1 MINVL
6 IKTLQIDTTY
16 SVNSFIYSL
25 RKLPILSDLFTY
37 DIYKSKIIKKIIG
50 FFGLIFS
57 LSRAIIFKYFYF
69 FIIYFVSYKLLL
81 SKDINTYIHIYFF
94 LTVLGMFIN
103 NNLLNASKK
112 KYFSLVLFNID
123 ASKYL
128 KTIIIWN
135 SFKNFIY
142 NTLFLYYFLSK
153 YESSSV
159 IIYTLLMSLV
169 SLLLRI
175 IGESLNIIFYK
186 KYNYIWYSNT
196 KLYFPIV
203 LLLFGCSLLPCLNF
217 SISFNIIIIV
227 TIILIPFSLI
237 SFIYLFKL
245 KDYKIMYKRIFSL
258 SDIMN
263 SKNEE
268 AYLRQSM
275 LEVKEKDKVVDNKLI
290 ENKSGY
296 DLFNTIFFQRHR
308 EILLRSAKKY
318 SLVLIG
324 IYIFL
329 VYVMLKYSNY
339 NNSIAEL
346 IHYKLSIFV
355 MIMFIINRGSII
367 TQAMFFNCDHAML
380 RYNFYREPKVIL
392 ELFKKRLITVVKVN
406 LLPALVIG
414 IGNIILLTISK
425 NEYSI
430 LTMLTTFTFI
440 LSLSIFFSVHYLVI
454 YYLLQPYN
462 QNMEL
467 KKASYTIVTL
477 ITYVL
482 TYILT
487 DLVLTSELLS
497 IFGILFVVI
506 YVIISLLLV
515 YKIAPRT
522 FKL

>member
-186 KYNYIWYSNT
+186 KYNYIW
-196 KLYFPIV
+196 
-203 LLLFGCSLLPCLNF
+203 
-217 SISFNIIIIV
+217 
-227 TIILIPFSLI
+227 
-237 SFIYLFKL
+237 
-245 KDYKIMYKRIFSL
+245 
-258 SDIMN
+258 
-263 SKNEE
+263 
-268 AYLRQSM
+268 
-275 LEVKEKDKVVDNKLI
+275 
-290 ENKSGY
+290 
-296 DLFNTIFFQRHR
+296 
-308 EILLRSAKKY
+308 
-318 SLVLIG
+318 
-324 IYIFL
+324 
-329 VYVMLKYSNY
+329 
-339 NNSIAEL
+339 
-346 IHYKLSIFV
+346 
-355 MIMFIINRGSII
+355 
-367 TQAMFFNCDHAML
+367 
-380 RYNFYREPKVIL
+380 
-392 ELFKKRLITVVKVN
+392 
-406 LLPALVIG
+406 
-414 IGNIILLTISK
+414 
-425 NEYSI
+425 
-430 LTMLTTFTFI
+430 
-440 LSLSIFFSVHYLVI
+440 
-454 YYLLQPYN
+454 
-462 QNMEL
+462 
-467 KKASYTIVTL
+467 
-477 ITYVL
+477 
-482 TYILT
+482 
-487 DLVLTSELLS
+487 
-497 IFGILFVVI
+497 
-506 YVIISLLLV
+506 
-515 YKIAPRT
+515 
-522 FKL
+522 